1 MTTVGLT
8 FEKVTEKKK
17 PVKNE
22 TAKPEKDKK

>member
-1 MTTVGLT
+1 MTTIGLT
-8 FEKVTEKKK
+8 FEKEAEKKK